1 MKEGSVEQQK
11 VTVLLLQRQQ
21 LHFGL
26 LDEAVRR
33 QHLGLDHYAQEDWE
47 QKG

>member
-1 MKEGSVEQQK
+1 MKEGSGEQQK

-26 LDEAVRR
+26 LDGAGRR
-33 QHLGLDHYAQEDWE
+33 QHLGLDHHVQDDWE
-47 QKG
+47 QEG